1 MRAALLAV
9 AALAAAP
16 AAAALA
22 ADGGQVVAGP
32 GNSFVASSVEVDQG
46 GHVTFANRDVT
57 SHDVTSRDLG
67 PDGAP
72 LFRSPLVAAGGEA
85 AVAGVEYLAA
95 GSYAFYCS
103 VHPQMTGTMRVTT
116 AGVPEPRP
124 GAGGGTGGAPDTTA
138 PLVSVAGAGGLRATV
153 SSDEPVAI
161 RLVARRGRRVLARA
175 DGRLANAGEV
185 TLRLKLTAAGR
196 GALRRSPRVRVVL
209 TASANDAAG
218 NRATASRKAVL
229 RR

>member
-1 MRAALLAV
+1 MRAARLAV
-9 AALAAAP
+9 AALVVAP
-16 AAAALA
+16 ATALA
-22 ADGGQVVAGP
+22 ANSAQIAAGP
-32 GNSFVASSVEVDQG
+32 GNTFVTSAVEVDQG
-46 GHVTFANRDVT
+46 GRVSFANRDVT
-57 SHDVTSRDLG
+57 SHDVTARDRA
-67 PDGAP
+67 PDGSP
-72 LFRSPLVAAGGEA
+72 LFRSALVAGGGEGP
-85 AVAGVEYLAA
+85 VDGVQYLTS

-103 VHPQMTGTMRVTT
+103 VHPQMTGTVRVTT
-116 AGVPEPRP
+116 AGAPEPRP
-124 GAGGGTGGAPDTTA
+124 DAGRGTGGAPDTTV
-138 PLVSVAGAGGLRATV
+138 PLVSVVGAGGLRATV

-175 DGRLANAGEV
+175 DGRLTAAGKT

-196 GALRRSPRVRVVL
+196 GALRRAPRVQVVL